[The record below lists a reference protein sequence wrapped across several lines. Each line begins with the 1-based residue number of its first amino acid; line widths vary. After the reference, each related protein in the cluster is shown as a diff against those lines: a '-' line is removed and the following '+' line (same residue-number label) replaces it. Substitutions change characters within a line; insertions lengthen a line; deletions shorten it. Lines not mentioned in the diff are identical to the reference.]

1 MTVGAALLSGNADQ
15 LYTSVAGSIFTIL
28 LGVLISFGL
37 VVPLMAAY
45 WFAPALVIMH
55 DVKPMAA
62 MRESFLACFR
72 NFMPFLVYGIIM
84 FVLAIVAALPFG
96 LGFLVLVPVA
106 MASVYVQYRQIFT
119 DAVETAPTRSTL

>member
-1 MTVGAALLSGNADQ
+1 
-15 LYTSVAGSIFTIL
+15 
-28 LGVLISFGL
+28 VLISFGL